1 MARYI
6 VRVELRG
13 TDSED
18 YENLHE
24 KMKAKGYSREIQDG
38 NGTWFNLPTAE
49 YTTVKTSTA
58 YNVREEV
65 RGIASSVK
73 QSYYVLVSEAA
84 DTSWYLAKK

>member
-13 TDSED
+13 ADSED

-24 KMKAKGYSREIQDG
+24 KMKANGYSREIQDG